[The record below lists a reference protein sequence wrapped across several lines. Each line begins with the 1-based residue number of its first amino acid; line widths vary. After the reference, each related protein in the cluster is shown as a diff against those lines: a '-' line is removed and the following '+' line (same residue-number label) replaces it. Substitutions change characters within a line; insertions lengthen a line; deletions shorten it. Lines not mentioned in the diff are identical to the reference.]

1 MYMDCVKTPLLYMS
15 SFCEMSS
22 FPTSPLGNK
31 WVIWDA
37 VLALMPTSCPQRLIG
52 MNMPLNS
59 DGTVTFNATLFALVR
74 TALKIKTEGAAE
86 QLNTTQV
93 HVYISVWH
101 THNCCIDNF
110 LSQKR

>member
-1 MYMDCVKTPLLYMS
+1 MGDLGHSL
-15 SFCEMSS
+15 
-22 FPTSPLGNK
+22 SPNGPH
-31 WVIWDA
+31 V
-37 VLALMPTSCPQRLIG
+37 TSCPQRLIG

-93 HVYISVWH
+93 HVHKSV
-101 THNCCIDNF
+101 
-110 LSQKR
+110 